1 MREGGAAVD
10 NAFSVTREL
19 PRRVNGAWTVV
30 EQPLFPGYVF
40 VATHDVD
47 TLSDCFASHD
57 GERSARSDIAIECL
71 PRKESDLLLSLMG
84 EGGCIRISRG
94 DIVDGCLRVSE
105 GPLRGHED
113 LIAKVDRHKRLAYL
127 HSGALAGLEALSIWN
142 ANTANNARR
151 LGLCLGLEVVSK
163 S

>member
-40 VATHDVD
+40 VAARDVD
-47 TLSDCFASHD
+47 ALDDCFASHD
-57 GERSARSDIAIECL
+57 GEQPVRSGIAFKRL
-71 PRKESDLLLSLMG
+71 SHKESDLLLSLMG
-84 EGGCIRISRG
+84 EGSCVRMSRG

-127 HSGALAGLEALSIWN
+127 YPGVLTGLETLSAWN
-142 ANTANNARR
+142 TSAADNPRR